1 MTTENT
7 TIATFDIPKARQQV
21 ETWKSELEEANNN
34 LASAVA
40 ASDMATVMQLVP
52 RINNLNTEIDK
63 LARKI
68 ARESGEEVITK
79 KVEIATKLK
88 MFVVENLTRNAE
100 FAGLI
105 AEMQAT
111 NPKFK
116 AINID
121 FTGDATQPGAV
132 NIVGGFRQTDP
143 AKKGTTKRPRA
154 AWSNNSLGKN
164 TDGSPKS
171 LSTKEAI
178 LSYGRK
184 YWSAVFGKDSQPVA
198 YDAMSGND
206 RQKLI
211 EAIVAGEKFNNLAKP
226 TAN

>member
-1 MTTENT
+1 MTTENA

-21 ETWKSELEEANNN
+21 ETWKSELEAANAQMAEAVNNKDM
-34 LASAVA
+34 SAV
-40 ASDMATVMQLVP
+40 MTLVP
-52 RINNLNTEIDK
+52 RINQLNIDIEK
-63 LARKI
+63 MARKI
-68 ARESGEEVITK
+68 ARESGEEVITR

-88 MFVVENLTRNAE
+88 LFVVETLTRNPE

-105 AEMQAT
+105 AEMQAA

-116 AINID
+116 AVNID
-121 FTGDATQPGAV
+121 FTGDATQPQAV

-154 AWSNNSLGKN
+154 QWTNNSLGKN
-164 TDGSPKS
+164 EDGSQKT
-171 LSTKEAI
+171 LSTKDAI
-178 LSYGRK
+178 LAYGRK
-184 YWSAVFGKDSQPVA
+184 YWAQAFGKESQPVA

-211 EAIVAGEKFNNLAKP
+211 EAIVAGEKFTNLAKP
-226 TAN
+226 AAS